1 MSLKDIATDS
11 FNIMRKELLELTRN
25 RLGLVLMILMPFLM
39 MIMFGFIYPNNTSM
53 PEHLPVGIIDKS
65 HTGDSAAFI
74 GHLQNASNS
83 SVKMD
88 FVTVVDNDKAQAEDT
103 ARDLINQ
110 NKLDGAIIIP
120 ADFTADETQGKS
132 VNVTVLY
139 DNSNPQIGA
148 QVLAEASGLING
160 VGGMKSAAT
169 VYQLGVRANETVDP
183 GAVLV
188 PYKPVAEGT
197 IPGSNYFD
205 FLAPGLLMMIVMM
218 SAMTGIPEGISQ
230 EKERGTFDGVLS
242 SPINPV
248 SIIIGKSVALTIQ
261 GFIQGILIFILAVVF
276 FGVHVQGS
284 ILLAFGLLFLGV
296 FSFIGLGILFTSI
309 SEDQKT
315 STLIAN
321 LLMFPMMFVS
331 GIMFPVEH
339 MPWFMQWL
347 SAIMPVTYA
356 ADAMRKVMIMNAGLQ
371 DVLPQIAILI
381 GFGVVTMA
389 IAIPVFK
396 RSMTR

>member
-1 MSLKDIATDS
+1 MSVRDILSDS
-11 FNIMRKELLELTRN
+11 YYIMGKELLELTRN
-25 RLGLVLMILMPFLM
+25 RMMLVLMVMMPLLM
-39 MIMFGFIYPNNTSM
+39 MIMFGFIYPNNTAM
-53 PEHLPVGIIDKS
+53 PQDLPVALIDLS
-65 HTGDSAAFI
+65 HSGDSASFLEQLRA
-74 GHLQNASNS
+74 LSDQ

-88 FVTVVDNDKAQAEDT
+88 FRTVETIDD
-103 ARDLINQ
+103 ARNMIERGEIY
-110 NKLDGAIIIP
+110 GAIIIP
-120 ADFTADETQGKS
+120 ESFATAVAQGKTA
-132 VNVTVLY
+132 NVTVLY
-139 DNSNPQIGA
+139 DNSNPQVGG
-148 QVLAEASGLING
+148 QVLAEASGLIGGIN
-160 VGGMKSAAT
+160 GMKSAIL
-169 VYQLGVRANETVDP
+169 VGQLGSKANEAVDP
-183 GAVLV
+183 QSVLQ
-188 PYKPVAEGT
+188 PYNAQAQGT

-218 SAMTGIPEGISQ
+218 SAMTGIPEGISR
-230 EKERGTFDGVLS
+230 EKEMGTFDGVLS
-242 SPINPV
+242 APINPV
-248 SIIIGKSVALTIQ
+248 SIIIGKSVALTIG
-261 GFIQGILIFILAVVF
+261 GFIQGILVFILAVVF

-331 GIMFPVEH
+331 GIMFPVQQ

-347 SAIMPVTYA
+347 SAIIPVTYA
-356 ADAMRKVMIMNAGLQ
+356 ADAMRKVMILNAGLQ

-381 GFGVVTMA
+381 AFGVVTMA

-396 RSMTR
+396 KSMTR

>member
-1 MSLKDIATDS
+1 MSIKEIALDS

-25 RLGLVLMILMPFLM
+25 RLGLVLMVLMPFLM
-39 MIMFGFIYPNNTSM
+39 MIMFGFIYPSNTAM
-53 PEHLPVGIIDKS
+53 PENLPVAIIDLS
-65 HTGDSAAFI
+65 RSGDSASFI
-74 GHLQNASNS
+74 AQLQAVSSS

-88 FVTVVDNDKAQAEDT
+88 FSTINSIEE
-103 ARDLINQ
+103 ARQLINRNELQ
-110 NKLDGAIIIP
+110 GAIIIP
-120 ADFTADETQGKS
+120 ENFATAVSQGKTA
-132 VNVTVLY
+132 NVTVLY
-139 DNSNPQIGA
+139 DNSNPQVGM
-148 QVLAEASGLING
+148 QVLAEATGLING
-160 VGGMKSAAT
+160 VSGMKSATT
-169 VYQLGVRANETVDP
+169 VYQLGVKAGDTIDP
-183 GAVLV
+183 NAVLQ
-188 PYKPVAEGT
+188 PYSPQAQGT

-248 SIIIGKSVALTIQ
+248 SIIIGKSVALTIS
-261 GFIQGILIFILAVVF
+261 GFIQGILVFILAVVF

-284 ILLAFGLLFLGV
+284 ILLAFFLLFLGV

-331 GIMFPVEH
+331 GIMFPVQQ

-347 SAIMPVTYA
+347 SAVIPITYA
-356 ADAMRKVMIMNAGLQ
+356 ADAMRKVMILNAGVQ
-371 DVLPQIAILI
+371 DVLPQIAILV
-381 GFGVVTMA
+381 GFGIVTMA

>member
-1 MSLKDIATDS
+1 MMMKEIASDS

-25 RLGLVLMILMPFLM
+25 RLGLVLMIIMPFLM
-39 MIMFGFIYPNNTSM
+39 MIMFGFIYPSNTDM
-53 PEHLPVGIIDKS
+53 PQHLPVAIIDLS
-65 HTGDSAAFI
+65 HSGDSASFI
-74 GHLQNASNS
+74 AQLQAVSNN

-88 FVTVVDNDKAQAEDT
+88 FSTLNSIDE
-103 ARDLINQ
+103 ARQMINR
-110 NKLDGAIIIP
+110 NELRGAIIIP
-120 ADFTADETQGKS
+120 ESFAADVAQGKTA
-132 VNVTVLY
+132 NVTMLY
-139 DNSNPQIGA
+139 DNSNPQVGA
-148 QVLAEASGLING
+148 QVLAEASGLISG
-160 VGGMKSAAT
+160 VSGLKSA
-169 VYQLGVRANETVDP
+169 VMISQLGIKAGETVDP
-183 GAVLV
+183 KAVLL
-188 PYKPVAEGT
+188 PYSPQAQGT
-197 IPGSNYFD
+197 IPRTNYFD

-276 FGVHVQGS
+276 FGVNVQLAS
-284 ILLAFGLLFLGV
+284 IPLAFGLLFLGV

-331 GIMFPVEH
+331 GIMFPVQQ

-356 ADAMRKVMIMNAGLQ
+356 ADAMRKVMIMNAGVQ
-371 DVLPQIAILI
+371 DVLPQIAILV
-381 GFGVVTMA
+381 GFGILTMA

-396 RSMTR
+396 KSMTR